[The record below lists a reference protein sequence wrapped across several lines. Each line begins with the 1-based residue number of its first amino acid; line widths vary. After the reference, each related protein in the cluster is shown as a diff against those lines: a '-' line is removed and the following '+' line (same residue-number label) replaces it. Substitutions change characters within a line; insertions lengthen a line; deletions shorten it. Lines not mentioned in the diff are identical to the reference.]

1 MGVWG
6 QFEGSWGKS
15 QLCGAVIGAIWGAW
29 GQLLSLGAGANPGSM
44 GQLLGGGGG
53 LGAVIGAIW
62 GAWGQFEGVWG
73 GLGAVEGAWG
83 KSRFHGAVLGG
94 LGAV

>member
-15 QLCGAVIGAIWGAW
+15 QLCGAVLGAIWGAW
-29 GQLLSLGAGANPGSM
+29 GQLLSLGAGANPGS
-44 GQLLGGGGG
+44 
-53 LGAVIGAIW
+53 V
-62 GAWGQFEGVWG
+62 GQFLGVWG